1 MAINTVSQL
10 DKFDNGTQSMPD
22 PITGEMKIGEN
33 FRYFDKSYLTEKD
46 IIFADAMDGI
56 GGNSADGYFMP
67 EFHVGRSSNA
77 QVNVSDKYW
86 NSLFEVSKPS
96 SSGKYNQTDNSYAY
110 YSQHTTY
117 EDIIKNVL
125 WDVKTY
131 LNRRNNLDDYNMRA
145 IVEGTQMFLGDK
157 ILSGSLSAS
166 NCISSTQLTAS
177 RLSATEAHAKYTH
190 CLNALCVDC
199 NISATGS
206 RSQIFD
212 GYAIGFVH
220 RGPDNFNNYAS
231 GYIETNDPLMQRGTY
246 NSERNNDGWYLSIT
260 TSGEDT
266 LSAKPYRTGDPV
278 MIKDGIPYELTA
290 VNFAVNAYNLVDYGT
305 GNGWSVGKGSIISV
319 IDGITADNSTTST
332 YKAVFFENGIPKAT
346 NVIDFAEHAKWSD
359 LGERYIADKPYEP
372 GTLVKFGGE
381 KEITIA
387 DDEVN
392 AIVST
397 KAFDLNA
404 CLAGGTTIALCGRVP
419 TKVIGAIRKHEKIML
434 STTPGVACKWDGT
447 RQAIGVALENNSNE
461 SIKLVECVTRML
473 F

>member
-1 MAINTVSQL
+1 
-10 DKFDNGTQSMPD
+10 MPN
-22 PITGEMKIGEN
+22 PQTGEMEIGEN
-33 FRYFDKSYLTEKD
+33 FRYFDGSYLTDKD
-46 IIFADAMDGI
+46 KIFANAMSGANVDSSG
-56 GGNSADGYFMP
+56 SYELPD
-67 EFHVGRSSNA
+67 FHEGRNRNA
-77 QVNVSDKYW
+77 ITGVSDKFW

-96 SSGKYNQTDNSYAY
+96 SSGVDNQNDNSYAY
-110 YSQHTTY
+110 DSQHTTY
-117 EDIIKNVL
+117 EDLMKNIL
-125 WDVKTY
+125 WDVKTF

-145 IVEGTQMFLGDK
+145 IVEGTQMFSGDK

-177 RLSATEAHAKYTH
+177 MLSATEAHAKYTR

-220 RGPDNFNNYAS
+220 RGQDNLNDYVN
-231 GYIETNDPLMQRGTY
+231 GYIEETNDPRMQRGTY
-246 NSERNNDGWYLSIT
+246 SSKRNDDDGTWNLSISKWKDP
-260 TSGEDT
+260 TSGEVDT
-266 LSAKPYRTGDPV
+266 LSAKPDRTGDPI

-305 GNGWSVGKGSIISV
+305 GKGWSVGNGSIISA
-319 IDGITADNSTTST
+319 IGDITADNSTTSI